1 MGGRREEGAAE
12 EEGAERGI
20 LRQKARDGSQILRG
34 RFLQKSFSKEK
45 LFLLRTVPGNQEPSP
60 GLYFYYQTMNLSVT
74 DFVSAVTFTAA
85 FAEAAYPCSPS
96 VGKIREAN
104 VFSPSLMKSSTELA
118 SM

>member
-1 MGGRREEGAAE
+1 MALLMGKGDLYPFSDYLKNYTEKSKGAVKPE
-12 EEGAERGI
+12 I
-20 LRQKARDGSQILRG
+20 FNLISSQP
-34 RFLQKSFSKEK
+34 

-60 GLYFYYQTMNLSVT
+60 GLHFYYQTINLSVT
-74 DFVSAVTFTAA
+74 DFLSAVTFTAA